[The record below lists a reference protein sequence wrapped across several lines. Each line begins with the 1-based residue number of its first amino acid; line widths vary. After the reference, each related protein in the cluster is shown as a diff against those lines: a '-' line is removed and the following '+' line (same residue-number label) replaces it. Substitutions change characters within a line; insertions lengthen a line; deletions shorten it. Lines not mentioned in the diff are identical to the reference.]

1 MLNRGEMGRKYKES
15 GIPCSAGTKERVWG
29 KGARRK
35 LSEMGLVPTLSVEG
49 LILYGAALF
58 LSFYLLD
65 VGSG

>member
-1 MLNRGEMGRKYKES
+1 MLNRGQIGRKDKES
-15 GIPCSAGTKERVWG
+15 GIPCSAGTKERAWS

-35 LSEMGLVPTLSVEG
+35 LSEMGMVPTLKVEG

-65 VGSG
+65 VRSG